1 MLKCPKRYG
10 IGSYFS
16 FIYALSLQGFLLHY
30 IRRMRFTRTTIF
42 LLFTLLSFCS
52 FAQSNSVLIK
62 LSIFDGYTRRA
73 LAGVNVIDPKISET
87 FATDG
92 TGYAEHRIYQRD
104 TLFIFFPGYKT
115 IQISV
120 ADSVPKSEYALFIFL
135 SPFAIGLHDVVVKAP
150 KTLEQ
155 IEEERKRLGI
165 TPKELDRP
173 KMVIS
178 SPISA
183 LYEVF
188 SERAKER
195 EKLKGQIQEDDRQ
208 KVFRELLDYYNQKKV
223 IDLPEKNYSDF
234 IKFCDLPIDFL
245 KNHSDYEIMKTV
257 TTYYKKYIRLS
268 GLEK

>member
-1 MLKCPKRYG
+1 
-10 IGSYFS
+10 
-16 FIYALSLQGFLLHY
+16 
-30 IRRMRFTRTTIF
+30 MRFTRTISSILF
-42 LLFTLLSFCS
+42 LLCGLCAFSQPAT
-52 FAQSNSVLIK
+52 VRIK
-62 LSIFDGYTRRA
+62 LAIFDGYSKRA
-73 LAGVNVIDPKISET
+73 LAGVNIIDPKISET

-92 TGYAEHRIYQRD
+92 SGYAEHNIHQRD

-120 ADSVPKSEYALFIFL
+120 ADSAIKSEYTLYIFL
-135 SPFAIGLHDVVVKAP
+135 TPFAIGLHDVVVKAP

-155 IEEERKRLGI
+155 IEDERKRLGI

-173 KMVIS
+173 KMEIS

-195 EKLKGQIQEDDRQ
+195 EKLKGQMKEDERQ
-208 KVFRELLDYYNQKKV
+208 KVFKELLTYYNEKKV
-223 IDLPEKNYSDF
+223 IDLPERNFDDF
-234 IKFCDLPIDFL
+234 IKFCDLPLDYL
-245 KNHSDYEIMKTV
+245 KTHTDYEIMKTI